1 MNPQFVQRRDTR
13 PSKSREPVFG
23 HRLFA
28 RLAGIALVSLV
39 ALSAW
44 AQEDLARNFPGK
56 PIRIIVGY
64 AAGGGNDI
72 VLRLIAPKLAEGLG
86 QAIIVENKPGAQSI
100 VAAEYVA
107 KAAPDGYTLLMGP
120 SGPIALNPAIYSKL
134 SYSPLRDFV
143 PISMIGSFPLIMVVN
158 AASPIR
164 SVKELVAY
172 AKANP
177 DKANYGASAAPFQLA
192 SELLNLRTGARFA
205 YIPYKGSNESIN
217 AVMSGQVTMTIADP
231 PPATGP
237 LMGGRVR
244 ALAVTS
250 PTRHP
255 AWPDIPTMAEAGIP
269 DIEIVLWSGLLAPA
283 GTPAAIVRKLQD
295 EVARVVRLPEIR
307 ERLAGMAID
316 PVGNTSEEFARI
328 IAADIAKWTAVAK
341 AANIKAD

>member
-1 MNPQFVQRRDTR
+1 MNPHMLQQRSARSCMSSPR
-13 PSKSREPVFG
+13 VFD

-44 AQEDLARNFPGK
+44 AQEDPARNFPGK
-56 PIRIIVGY
+56 PIRIVVGY

-72 VLRLIAPKLAEGLG
+72 VLRLIAPKMAEGLG
-86 QAIIVENKPGAQSI
+86 QPVIVENKPGAQSI

-107 KAAPDGYTLLMGP
+107 KATPDGYTLLMGAT
-120 SGPIALNPAIYSKL
+120 GPIAMNPATYSKL

-158 AASPIR
+158 PALPIR
-164 SVKELVAY
+164 SVKDLVAY

-192 SELLNLRTGARFA
+192 SELLNLRTGAKFA

-244 ALAVTS
+244 GLAITS
-250 PTRHP
+250 ATRHP
-255 AWPDIPTMAEAGIP
+255 AWPDLPTMAEAGIP
-269 DIEIVLWSGLLAPA
+269 GIEIVLWSGLLAPA

-295 EVARVVRLPEIR
+295 EVTRVVRLPEIH